1 MLMGRG
7 EDKQTCREEECVER
21 SERGSHKLG
30 NAQSLRVLGRHMED
44 SSRETWESTA
54 LPTPGFWTS
63 GFQDCVR
70 EKKKSLLC
78 ESSQFVHQVV
88 AFCYRGC
95 QKLIHTVPSLFE
107 MVGRRSEEY
116 FCLRARPYWLLLFLI
131 FPPVCAQGSALPPA
145 WGFVEPLG
153 APFGFLLTQNHSNL
167 HQAADLPSQEGE
179 NYFQ

>member
-1 MLMGRG
+1 MQRRRVCG
-7 EDKQTCREEECVER
+7 EVRERQPQAGECPEPPR
-21 SERGSHKLG
+21 AGKTHGGFFPRDLG
-30 NAQSLRVLGRHMED
+30 EHGPAN
-44 SSRETWESTA
+44 TWILDFW
-54 LPTPGFWTS
+54 LPGL
-63 GFQDCVR
+63 CE

-107 MVGRRSEEY
+107 MVGRQSEEY